1 MTSVCVFSPAICI
14 DLTTP
19 TNGMI
24 AYDMGTMD
32 ARPLNTVATYTLS
45 CDTGYMPGDITRVCV
60 YGTWSGSDSTCECES
75 IQCGYIYILIIYF
88 IDVFY

>member
-1 MTSVCVFSPAICI
+1 MTSVCVFSPAICN

-19 TNGMI
+19 TNGNGMI
-24 AYDMGTMD
+24 AYNMGTMD

-45 CDTGYMPGDITRVCV
+45 CDTGYMLTGDITRTCV

-75 IQCGYIYILIIYF
+75 THDQCGYI
-88 IDVFY
+88 